1 MKSFLLPMLLAFAG
15 TLSAETLQEIA
26 AAIPIGTPKDAI
38 LKKEPSATVVPCLVA
53 PKDPTARRECIVLMR
68 STENKRIIAQF
79 YLVNDALAAM
89 FLSAVSMPGTTEN
102 ADDETAYISSRPKI
116 STFPALR
123 ADTNL
128 NPIEI
133 QVEKRALDPSNQ
145 VALIAAGPSGKEL
158 WVVDET
164 VFDPKTFFME
174 PTEDNRNKLLKSKE
188 AIDAQRKTY
197 DETK

>member
-1 MKSFLLPMLLAFAG
+1 MKTFVLPMLLAFAG
-15 TLSAETLQEIA
+15 TLSAETLQEIV
-26 AAIPIGTPKDAI
+26 AAIPIGTPKDVI
-38 LKKEPSATVVPCLVA
+38 MKKEPSAKVVPCLVA
-53 PKDPTARRECIVLMR
+53 PKDVTARRECIVLMR
-68 STENKRIIAQF
+68 STEKKRIIAQF
-79 YLVNDALAAM
+79 YLVDDALAAM
-89 FLSAVSMPGTTEN
+89 LLSAVAMPGTTEN
-102 ADDETAYISSRPKI
+102 ADDETEYISSHPKI

-133 QVEKRALDPSNQ
+133 QVEKLALDPANQ
-145 VALIAAGPSGKEL
+145 VALIASGPRGKEL
-158 WVVDET
+158 WVIDET